1 MMQKQLLLSLLAVL
15 NAFTLSAS
23 RPTVHASSLRY
34 TNLNCNSLTL
44 QWTNGDGQARM
55 LVAREGTVA
64 TYTPQDGTVYSANPN
79 FGNSAE
85 YPSKDSGN
93 FIVYNGPG
101 SSVTISNLKAGK
113 SYTFSVYE
121 HDNNGSNTLYYSTS
135 APGITV
141 TSYNI
146 KLEFSIQAI
155 DSCEKSNRFLITNTS
170 QSTVPGIRYTFNL
183 GKPYDTLPQFT
194 HSFTGGGYKFISL
207 TPISTK
213 TGCPTGLTQK
223 AKIFPRRQVN
233 LDLTKL
239 GDTVQCFSGNYFELA
254 TISLTQPFPMG
265 ITYTWHSGDSQITH
279 FPKLRK
285 TYTTEGRFKIMLIT
299 NITTYSKPTAC
310 FDTLYLPFPVRVL
323 HNPGLNMQVDT
334 AMRYLKG
341 NRFFFS
347 NIDTSIMQQTW
358 YFGDG
363 DSAQTD
369 TCSHHYRDTG
379 RYTVK
384 LRIRSKNGCLQEQ
397 TLSVQVLADPVTG
410 ISQAETASKH
420 MRVYPVPAHA
430 YVNVEFQDAPKGA
443 TLQITDL
450 QGRVL
455 MELSEPE
462 SGNRIAL
469 NQLSSGQYLLLYVQD
484 GRVLERV
491 LLPVG
496 QP

>member
-1 MMQKQLLLSLLAVL
+1 MQKQLLLCLILVL
-15 NAFTLSAS
+15 GTLKLSAN
-23 RPTVHASSLRY
+23 RPTVHASALRY

-44 QWTNGDGQARM
+44 HWTNGDGQARVV
-55 LVAREGTVA
+55 VAREGTTA
-64 TYTPQDGTVYSANPN
+64 TYTPQDGTAYSANPN

-101 SSVTISNLKAGK
+101 NSATISNLKAGK
-113 SYTFSVYE
+113 SYAFSVYE

-141 TSYNI
+141 TSYDI

-170 QSTVPGIRYTFNL
+170 QSTIPGIRYSFNF
-183 GKPYDTLPQFT
+183 GKPYDTLPQIT
-194 HSFTGGGYKFISL
+194 HSFTSGGYKQVSL
-207 TPISTK
+207 SPLTSI
-213 TGCPTGLTQK
+213 TGCSTQLSK
-223 AKIFPRRQVN
+223 YARILPKRHVN
-233 LDLTKL
+233 LDLSKL
-239 GDTVQCFSGNYFELA
+239 KDTVQCFGGNYFEVG
-254 TISLTQPFPMG
+254 TIPIMQPFPSG
-265 ITYTWHSGDSQITH
+265 ITYAWHTGDSLVSH

-285 TYTTEGRFKIMLIT
+285 TYDIEGRFRIMLIT
-299 NITTYSKPTAC
+299 NMLINNKPTAC
-310 FDTLYLPFPVRVL
+310 FDTLYMPYPVRVK
-323 HNPGLNMQVDT
+323 HNPGLNMQVDS

-347 NIDTSIMQQTW
+347 NIDTSVLQQTW
-358 YFGDG
+358 HFGDG
-363 DSAQTD
+363 DSAVSD
-369 TCSHHYRDTG
+369 TCSHQYRDTG

-384 LRIRSKNGCLQEQ
+384 LRIRSKDGCLQEQ
-397 TLSVQVLADPVTG
+397 TLIVQVLADPVTG
-410 ISQAETASKH
+410 IRQAETASKR

-430 YVNVEFQDAPKGA
+430 YVNVEFREMPKGG
-443 TLQITDL
+443 TLQIADL

-469 NQLSSGQYLLLYVQD
+469 DQLSPGQYLLLYLQD
-484 GRVLERV
+484 GKVLERV